1 LRLQSKII
9 LITTPVVVIFML
21 AIGGISFSMLQEA
34 TVERALG
41 NTRSFLTSTA
51 GKIQVLYDTAAKDI
65 ELFANSNLLQNY
77 LLTADEEVRYPL
89 LQPTIIRLFSSY
101 QKANPNYYEIR
112 ILLPDGYED
121 TRVVHTDQPN
131 ITEEE
136 GETEIFQAMHR
147 AENDLFTRIWR
158 NPDNGRISLLISRRM
173 LLRDPNLNPVS
184 SPKTLRGYLAV
195 TIDLGFIEK
204 KITEA
209 ADEYGT
215 TFLLLDRGGTIFFH
229 SEQQPVLSPLPGKLL
244 QQALDHLKDTSPF
257 AVADN
262 KQSFLMLSRTVN
274 DSLLLLARIPRNN
287 LYAASNR
294 LRLAVALTTLCA
306 IVIFSALLFF
316 LARKFIVKPV
326 ILLRNAAT
334 DLGHGNLDISL
345 NQSADDEIGDLAR
358 SFMEMRNNLQKS
370 HEQIRRLAYHD
381 FLTGLPNRV
390 MFLDFFR
397 RVVENAQR
405 HHRLCALMF
414 IDLDNFKRIND
425 TLGHNLGDD
434 LLRQV
439 ARRLQETIRKSDFIS
454 ISAQDQ
460 DPDMIARL
468 GGDEFTVLL
477 TNIREQN
484 DAAIVAR
491 RQLLA
496 LAEPFKLDSHEVFIT
511 ISIGITVFPFD
522 ATSEEELIKNADV
535 AMYHAKEKGKN
546 NFQYYSNSMN
556 TEALER
562 LTLEGELRRAVERN
576 EFIVHY
582 QPQVDARTREIVGLE
597 ALVRWRHPERG
608 MIQPKYFIPVA
619 EQSGLIVPIGSW
631 VMKTAVKQIRDWQ
644 QQGVPVVPVS
654 INLSSPQ
661 FQSKAIY
668 NIITSILNS
677 TEVPSK
683 YLKVELTESILLK
696 AEEEAINM
704 LHDIKKT
711 GVEICLDDFGTGYSS
726 LNYLKRFPI
735 DVLKIDRSFVMN
747 ITTAPKDAEICSAII
762 ALAKCLN
769 LSVVAEG
776 VEGRDQYEFLRDK
789 GCDSIQGFYFYKP
802 LPAAAIE
809 KLLTA
814 GKKPRSGDMEMD

>member
-1 LRLQSKII
+1 MRLQSKII
-9 LITTPVVVIFML
+9 FITTPVVVIFIL
-21 AIGGISFSMLQEA
+21 AIGGISFSLLQEA
-34 TVERALG
+34 TVEKAVG
-41 NTRSFLTSTA
+41 NTRSFLNSTA
-51 GKIQVLYDTAAKDI
+51 GKLQVLYDTAAKDI
-65 ELFANSNLLQNY
+65 ELFANSNLLENY
-77 LLTADEEVRYPL
+77 LLTTDEDLRYTL

-112 ILLPDGYED
+112 LLLPDGYED
-121 TRVVHTDQPN
+121 TRVVLTDLPN

-136 GETEIFQAMHR
+136 GETEIFQAMQG
-147 AENDLFTRIWR
+147 ADNDLFTRIYR
-158 NPDNGRISLLISRRM
+158 NPDNGKISLLISRRM

-184 SPKTLRGYLAV
+184 SPKTLRGYLVV
-195 TIDLGFIEK
+195 TIDLDFIDK

-209 ADEYGT
+209 VDEYGT
-215 TFLLLDRGGTIFFH
+215 TFLLADRAGTIFFH
-229 SEQQPVLSPLPGKLL
+229 SAKEPALSPLPAKFL
-244 QQALDHLKDTSPF
+244 QQAIAHLQGDATF
-257 AVADN
+257 AVRDKA
-262 KQSFLMLSRTVN
+262 QTYLVLSRNVN
-274 DSLLLLARIPRNN
+274 DSLLLLARIPKNH
-287 LYAASNR
+287 LYAASRR
-294 LRLAVALTTLCA
+294 LGLAVASTTICA
-306 IVIFSALLFF
+306 IVIFSTLLFY
-316 LARKFIVKPV
+316 LGKKFIVKPV
-326 ILLRNAAT
+326 IQLRNAAT
-334 DLGHGNLDISL
+334 ELGHGNLNITID
-345 NQSADDEIGDLAR
+345 QSSDDEIGDLAR
-358 SFMEMRNNLQKS
+358 SFMEMSNNLQQS

-390 MFLDFFR
+390 MFLDFFKE
-397 RVVENAQR
+397 VVANSQR

-434 LLRQV
+434 LLRQL
-439 ARRLQETIRKSDFIS
+439 ARRLQEIIRKSDFIS
-454 ISAQDQ
+454 IAHGDD
-460 DPDMIARL
+460 DPNMIARL

-477 TNIREQN
+477 ANIRDQN
-484 DAAIVAR
+484 DAATVAR
-491 RQLLA
+491 RLLLA

-511 ISIGITVFPFD
+511 ISIGITVFPHD
-522 ATSEEELIKNADV
+522 ATSEEDLIKNADV

-597 ALVRWRHPERG
+597 ALVRWHHPQKG
-608 MIQPKYFIPVA
+608 MIPPNHFIPVA
-619 EQSGLIVPIGSW
+619 EESGLIVPIGSW
-631 VMKTAVKQIRDWQ
+631 VMKSAVRQIRDWL
-644 QQGVPVVPVS
+644 QQGVPVVPIS

-661 FQSKAIY
+661 FQSKEIY
-668 NIITSILNS
+668 HIITSILNS
-677 TEVPSK
+677 TGVPRK

-747 ITTAPKDAEICSAII
+747 IMSDPKDAEICSAII

-776 VEGRDQYEFLRDK
+776 VERHDQYEFLRDK
-789 GCDSIQGFYFYKP
+789 GCDSIQGFYFYRP
-802 LPAAAIE
+802 MPAGDIE
-809 KLLTA
+809 KLLRA
-814 GKKPRSGDMEMD
+814 GKMAQPAEGGEG